1 MFRTK
6 LPYHNRQFVN
16 FNNVLL
22 SKSKITTGVP
32 QGSILGPLLFL
43 LYINDI
49 CFSSDILKFILYAD
63 DTNIF
68 HSCEIIDELCDVVNR
83 ELQVVIQWFKTNRLS
98 VNLKKT
104 NFVIFSSQAKLRKL
118 RICEIFLDEIKIPR
132 TDTAKFVGVVIDEN
146 LTWKNHINYIK
157 NKIAKNVGILKR
169 LKYRLPGKLL
179 NTLYNTL
186 ILPYLNYCNII
197 WANNKSSR
205 LQPLFKLQK
214 RSMRIINNSPYNTH
228 ALPLFS
234 KLNQLTIFDLNKLS
248 IATFMFRQY
257 KNCLP
262 NIFVHYFCTNSTI
275 HSHDTRNAIKLHI
288 SYARTDLMKFQ
299 IKVFG
304 PKLWNSIDPAIVN
317 KSRHRHSFKQNYKKH
332 L

>member
-1 MFRTK
+1 M
-6 LPYHNRQFVN
+6 LG
-16 FNNVLL
+16 L
-22 SKSKITTGVP
+22 S
-32 QGSILGPLLFL
+32 L
-43 LYINDI
+43 
-49 CFSSDILKFILYAD
+49 
-63 DTNIF
+63 
-68 HSCEIIDELCDVVNR
+68 
-83 ELQVVIQWFKTNRLS
+83 
-98 VNLKKT
+98 
-104 NFVIFSSQAKLRKL
+104 
-118 RICEIFLDEIKIPR
+118 
-132 TDTAKFVGVVIDEN
+132 
-146 LTWKNHINYIK
+146 INYIR

-248 IATFMFRQY
+248 IATLMFRHY

-262 NIFVHYFCTNSTI
+262 NIFAHYFCTNSTI
-275 HSHDTRNAIKLHI
+275 HSHDTRNAINPQ
-288 SYARTDLMKFQ
+288 TP
-299 IKVFG
+299 KVFRQ
-304 PKLWNSIDPAIVN
+304 PKTSKGGGGLMQPPCIFAFPSEFFENIYHGYVFGVKESNGDNEKILSLLHDLENQGQTPFCMTFLISGCKHDTKLILVSILTF
-317 KSRHRHSFKQNYKKH
+317 SRSRISNMLKKIM
-332 L
+332 